1 MLAWLGDLLFPALCI
16 GCQRRGVALCA
27 ACRAELPRLP
37 SAVCA
42 RCASLRQPG
51 RACRGCT
58 RLSPALAS
66 VRAVFAYDGAA
77 RTAVQQLKFRS
88 ARSLA
93 PLLGELM
100 RADLADRPMR
110 ADLVVPVPLAAGRLK
125 DRGYNQASLLAEQ
138 VALPVG
144 GRLAPDVLA
153 RRDRPAQRTLSA
165 ARRLHNL
172 DGTFTAPSPAAV
184 RGRRILLVDDVLTTG
199 ATLSAA
205 ADALAAAGAT
215 RVAGL
220 VFARDL

>member
-1 MLAWLGDLLFPALCI
+1 
-16 GCQRRGVALCA
+16 
-27 ACRAELPRLP
+27 
-37 SAVCA
+37 
-42 RCASLRQPG
+42 
-51 RACRGCT
+51 
-58 RLSPALAS
+58 
-66 VRAVFAYDGAA
+66 
-77 RTAVQQLKFRS
+77 
-88 ARSLA
+88 
-93 PLLGELM
+93 
-100 RADLADRPMR
+100 
-110 ADLVVPVPLAAGRLK
+110 
-125 DRGYNQASLLAEQ
+125 
-138 VALPVG
+138 LPVG